1 MISKFKQFLLLILIL
16 NQSQASFQ
24 SYYWISSQTQNLNSI
39 QWDTICSCCSF
50 QYELCGLESIL
61 VINQCSLNDYNQI
74 VFKTLRLQ
82 PHYQITL
89 TFIFWRIDEWNDYD
103 FDVYLDYQ
111 RVHSNQYSHITS
123 NQNICRNSLYN
134 DELFPISITIPH
146 TMSSITVMLVVERG
160 IWGISQM
167 ILEAKLCPVDC
178 ESCIENQCLDQFLHF
193 STLVQQLVVNS
204 SEGWLTNNQIQITT
218 QTFLQAK
225 FLQPN
230 ANHLINEIELI
241 PHQAISIQI
250 KVLVYNS
257 NPTEINIEIDDV
269 LVSRTYYTEGWI
281 KYKNGYGYRSQKSI
295 SIYQYPHIN
304 DKAKI
309 SLQLNIQEPTF
320 SLYFAIRD
328 FQLFLKSSL
337 FEYTCNDDN
346 FLPYDGC
353 FQKNFDCIEGCS
365 NCVRGLCLD
374 CKLGWEYFEKEQLC
388 IPICGDLI
396 ITSYEECDDGNNIL
410 YDGCYQCKHSC
421 PQNCRICEFG
431 KCLEC
436 NVNYKL
442 SSNKKQCNS
451 ICFNDIKILNGIFQ
465 YQSSREWDSNQLCQ
479 QSCQLE
485 CKLCIDNNCYQ
496 CIDGWKLEN
505 NECNKFC
512 GDGQVA
518 INSIELCDDG
528 NYNDNDGCYQC
539 QFECIPYCYFCSN
552 QNTCL
557 FCQQYFILQDNQC
570 LPYCGDGIIIEDLE
584 ECEDLNNKPYD
595 GCYQCKYSCIQNC
608 EICQLGICLQCNKGY
623 IIYDNFCMNLK
634 ENQEEIENQDENQ
647 QIQSLNYCGDGIIQ
661 KYESCDDFNS
671 LNFDGQNIFNQAVA
685 ILKHILLYPI

>member
-1 MISKFKQFLLLILIL
+1 MISKFKQILLLILIL
-16 NQSQASFQ
+16 NQSKASFQ

-50 QYELCGLESIL
+50 QYELCGLETIL

-82 PHYQITL
+82 PHYQIKL

-134 DELFPISITIPH
+134 DELYPISITIPH
-146 TMSSITVMLVVERG
+146 TMTSITVMLVVERG

-204 SEGWLTNNQIQITT
+204 SEGWLTNNQIQTT
-218 QTFLQAK
+218 IQTFLQAK

-250 KVLVYNS
+250 KVLIYNS

-269 LVSRTYYTEGWI
+269 LISRTQYTEGWI

-295 SIYQYPHIN
+295 SIHQYPHIN

-309 SLQLNIQEPTF
+309 SISLQLTKQEPTF

-337 FEYTCNDDN
+337 FEYPCNDDN
-346 FLPYDGC
+346 LLPYDGC

-374 CKLGWEYFEKEQLC
+374 CKVGWEYFEKEYLC

-396 ITSYEECDDGNNIL
+396 ITFNEECDDGNNIL

-431 KCLEC
+431 KCLELAENGIVIN
-436 NVNYKL
+436 NVNKVVNQSVNYAQIIIVTNVLMGGNLKIMNVINFVEMNKL
-442 SSNKKQCNS
+442 
-451 ICFNDIKILNGIFQ
+451 L
-465 YQSSREWDSNQLCQ
+465 L
-479 QSCQLE
+479 
-485 CKLCIDNNCYQ
+485 
-496 CIDGWKLEN
+496 
-505 NECNKFC
+505 
-512 GDGQVA
+512 
-518 INSIELCDDG
+518 
-528 NYNDNDGCYQC
+528 
-539 QFECIPYCYFCSN
+539 
-552 QNTCL
+552 
-557 FCQQYFILQDNQC
+557 ILQNC
-570 LPYCGDGIIIEDLE
+570 VMMEIIMIMMVVINVN
-584 ECEDLNNKPYD
+584 LNAYLIVIFVQIKLLVYFVNNISFYKIINVFQIVEMELLYKIQRSVKIQMTNLMMD
-595 GCYQCKYSCIQNC
+595 VINVNIHVYKTVKYV
-608 EICQLGICLQCNKGY
+608 
-623 IIYDNFCMNLK
+623 
-634 ENQEEIENQDENQ
+634 NQESVYNVIKD
-647 QIQSLNYCGDGIIQ
+647 IQSLII
-661 KYESCDDFNS
+661 F
-671 LNFDGQNIFNQAVA
+671 V
-685 ILKHILLYPI
+685 